1 MLIWPHCQP
10 SAAQCAGQLSKR
22 PGLKLCSGILCRPA
36 ISQGCCCSALRPLY
50 NACHNLHSKIS
61 SVTTTAAL
69 TNQAFSY
76 YHLTYMFPHD
86 LKEAD
91 HKVVCHQQRPE

>member
-10 SAAQCAGQLSKR
+10 PAAQCAGQLSKR
-22 PGLKLCSGILCRPA
+22 PGLKLCSGTLCRPA

-50 NACHNLHSKIS
+50 NACHNLHSKTN

-69 TNQAFSY
+69 THQAFSS
-76 YHLTYMFPHD
+76 
-86 LKEAD
+86 EGAD
-91 HKVVCHQQRPE
+91 HEVVCQQQGFE